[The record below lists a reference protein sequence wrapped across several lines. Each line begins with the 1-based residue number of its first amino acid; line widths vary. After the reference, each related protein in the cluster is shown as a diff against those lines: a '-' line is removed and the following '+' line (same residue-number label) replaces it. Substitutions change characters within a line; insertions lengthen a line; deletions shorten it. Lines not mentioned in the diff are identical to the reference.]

1 MNQKEASSIIDSMI
15 ERTRLGAQDL
25 GPGAIELY
33 KLYKLMKALRM
44 NIHEMKKEVYTIISE
59 EGEIKE
65 KVFFEIYQ
73 KHIKESQRDRVK
85 DLIREAILNQ
95 IGI

>member
-1 MNQKEASSIIDSMI
+1 MKMKEASSILDSMV
-15 ERTRLGAQDL
+15 ERTRVNPATSGSGAFDL
-25 GPGAIELY
+25 Y
-33 KLYKLMKALRM
+33 M

-65 KVFFEIYQ
+65 KDFIEIYQ
-73 KHIKESQRDRVK
+73 KHIKESQRDIVK
-85 DLIREAILNQ
+85 DLIREVNLNQ

>member
-33 KLYKLMKALRM
+33 KLLKALRM
-44 NIHEMKKEVYTIISE
+44 NIHEMKKEVYAIISE

-65 KVFFEIYQ
+65 KVFFEILCFA
-73 KHIKESQRDRVK
+73 ESALSTIPKTHKRITERSCK
-85 DLIREAILNQ
+85 
-95 IGI
+95 GSY

>member
-1 MNQKEASSIIDSMI
+1 MV
-15 ERTRLGAQDL
+15 ERTRVNPATSESGAF
-25 GPGAIELY
+25 ELY
-33 KLYKLMKALRM
+33 M

-65 KVFFEIYQ
+65 KDFIEIYQ
-73 KHIKESQRDRVK
+73 KHIKESQRDIVK
-85 DLIREAILNQ
+85 DLIREVNLNQ

>member
-1 MNQKEASSIIDSMI
+1 MNQKEASSILDSMV
-15 ERTRLGAQDL
+15 ERTRVNPASSGSGAFE
-25 GPGAIELY
+25 IY
-33 KLYKLMKALRM
+33 M

-65 KVFFEIYQ
+65 KDFVQIYQ
-73 KHIKESQRDRVK
+73 RHIKESQRDIVK
-85 DLIREAILNQ
+85 DLIREVSLKQ

>member
-33 KLYKLMKALRM
+33 KLYKL
-44 NIHEMKKEVYTIISE
+44 Y
-59 EGEIKE
+59 
-65 KVFFEIYQ
+65 
-73 KHIKESQRDRVK
+73 
-85 DLIREAILNQ
+85 
-95 IGI
+95 